1 MGLQIPLFVERFLA
15 GLNRA
20 NKIAV
25 TLMFFKMN
33 LQALSTVIRLGAAF
47 VGTHIAPQLRVSLKV
62 VFR

>member
-33 LQALSTVIRLGAAF
+33 LQALSTIIGLGAAF
-47 VGTHIAPQLRVSLKV
+47 VRTHVASQLRVRLKV
-62 VFR
+62 IL